1 MADIGL
7 RQDEAF
13 LRRAFHKTCCP
24 ASCPYS
30 ARTSAYWRTVSS
42 SDSVSALTDC
52 PPLTFVCR
60 CTSCC
65 ASSAP
70 FWSPARHTG
79 LRAIGRRQTEQSGK
93 LYNTAVW
100 SCVAAGIAVTAAGLA
115 LCAPISALL
124 CPDET
129 VRPLVMEYNL
139 VTLIARCPRYSST
152 PPSGS
157 CAWTGGRGSWCG

>member
-13 LRRAFHKTCCP
+13 LRRAFHKSLLPCVLSILSQNINILADGIIVGQRIGTDGL
-24 ASCPYS
+24 S
-30 ARTSAYWRTVSS
+30 AINICVPVYLVLCIFGSFLVSGT
-42 SDSVSALTDC
+42 AIQA
-52 PPLTFVCR
+52 F
-60 CTSCC
+60 
-65 ASSAP
+65 
-70 FWSPARHTG
+70 
-79 LRAIGRRQTEQSGK
+79 RAIGRRQTEQSRK

-139 VTLIARCPRYSST
+139 VTLIGALPKILIY
-152 PPSGS
+152 
-157 CAWTGGRGSWCG
+157 AQIGRAHV